1 MELFYSPAISE
12 GNLTLGSEESN
23 HCIRV
28 LRHREGD
35 TIHIIDGSGSLY
47 ECEISDA
54 NPKCL
59 GFRITGITENYGA
72 HPYRLNMAVAPPKNI
87 DRFEWFAEKGTEI
100 GLDEITPLF
109 GEFSERK
116 VFKPERVERILV
128 SAAKQSHK
136 GAVPTLNAAVGVKEF
151 IERTKDAEALKMI
164 CWCGEAESVGAVKTP
179 VTELLDAYNGNNIII
194 MIGPEGDFSAS
205 EVEQAVAAGWKITS
219 LGGSRLRIE
228 TAALTA
234 VAAVYLKNIR

>member
-12 GNLTLGSEESN
+12 GETTLSSEESN
-23 HCIRV
+23 HCIKV
-28 LRHREGD
+28 LRHKEGD
-35 TIHIIDGSGSLY
+35 TIHIIDGGGTLY
-47 ECEISDA
+47 ECEITDA
-54 NPKCL
+54 NPKSL
-59 GFRITGITENYGA
+59 GFNILSRTENYGT
-72 HPYRLNMAVAPPKNI
+72 HPYRLVMAVAPPKNI
-87 DRFEWFAEKGTEI
+87 DRFEWFAEKATEI

-116 VFKPERVERILV
+116 VFKPERVERIIV

-136 GAVPTLNAAVGVKEF
+136 GAVPMLNEAVRVKDF
-151 IERTKDAEALKMI
+151 IEQTKDADALKMI
-164 CWCGEAESVGAVKTP
+164 CWCGDAGSLGSVKTP
-179 VTELLDAYNGNNIII
+179 ITEILDSYKGNNIIV
-194 MIGPEGDFSAS
+194 MIGPEGDFSTG

-219 LGGSRLRIE
+219 LGESRLRIE